1 VRLLSLPLLL
11 LAVPLAAL
19 LALSGEA
26 EEEAPFRLGGP
37 EVAKLDW
44 NVRSLVAKDL
54 DGDGLIDMAVLNNDR
69 ARIEIL
75 FQGKPGE
82 AKEPKPAASHGRWEP
97 VLEDARYRKVSVVT
111 GIGMFALAAADL
123 DGDGLADLAYT
134 GKPDAL
140 TVRYQGKGND
150 WSRKRVFDLS
160 SPMQWISTVKAAD
173 LNGDGR
179 QDLVVLTQKELLVFT
194 QGDKGDLAGP
204 ERYALAD
211 EGCYGLQVSD
221 VDGDGRADLL
231 VIAPNKRDGLRVRFR
246 TAQKEGGFG
255 PERPFRIES
264 PRGLISPLKPGGTG
278 GLPSFVQVQAQ
289 TGLVECLT
297 LASEPG
303 NALPTAT
310 LQPRI
315 FSTRA
320 GGKVPSAYAL
330 ADLNGDTRLDIAVA
344 DAEGAQVLLYLRQ
357 ADGEF
362 QEPQRFPSL
371 AEVRGIAA
379 GDMDGDGRAELV
391 VASLKEKTLGISRF
405 SPEGRLGYPQ
415 PLPTTGKPLAVAAA
429 DLDGDG
435 DLDIAYPY
443 EEGGKRSVGIL
454 TQDAGVWKAGSVELA
469 GLKTDPKGLKILDA
483 NQDGRPDLALF
494 TIQEPMRLLLQ
505 NPEGGFR
512 EEAGFRKGLVDNL
525 DPSALTMGDVDG
537 DGKPE
542 MLVAG
547 VGYARSLRMNAQG
560 ALEVVD
566 QYNARE
572 SDAEIAL
579 ALSVDLDG
587 DQALEMLL
595 AARKGED
602 LQVLRR
608 DAKGVY
614 RFDRSLPTGKI
625 DLVGAEARQLDGKPE
640 LLLFGKDRFW
650 WMPVGRGDLA
660 VRSLGTTE
668 TDLPDVAYADVTV
681 GDLNGDGR
689 EDIVGVDSG
698 EGHLLEILSRD
709 AGGAWH
715 GAFHFALFEADPH
728 YQGRKGSNQ
737 EPREVLIADVTGD
750 GRQDLV
756 LLIHDRLLVYPQE

>member
-1 VRLLSLPLLL
+1 MRHLPLLL
-11 LAVPLAAL
+11 ALPLA
-19 LALSGEA
+19 LAGAAEA
-26 EEEAPFRLGGP
+26 PGPFRLGGP

-44 NVRSLVAKDL
+44 NVRGLVAKDL
-54 DGDGLIDMAVLNNDR
+54 DGDGLTDLAVLNNDR
-69 ARIEIL
+69 ARIELL
-75 FQGKPGE
+75 FQRKPGE
-82 AKEPKPAASHGRWEP
+82 AMEPRPAASHSRWEP
-97 VLEDARYRKVSVVT
+97 VLEDARFRKVSVVT
-111 GIGMFALAAADL
+111 GIAMFALAAADL
-123 DGDGLADLAYT
+123 DGDGLVDLAYT

-140 TVRYQGKGND
+140 TVRYQAKGND

-160 SPMQWISTVKAAD
+160 SPMQWISTVRAAD
-173 LNGDGR
+173 LDGDGR
-179 QDLVVLTQKELLVFT
+179 QDLVVLTQKELVVFS
-194 QGDKGDLAGP
+194 QGGKGELSGP

-211 EGCYGLQVSD
+211 EGCYGLQVCD
-221 VDGDGRADLL
+221 VDGDGRADLF

-246 TAQKEGGFG
+246 AAQGGFG

-264 PRGLISPLKPGGTG
+264 PRGFLSPLRPGGAG
-278 GLPSFVQVQAQ
+278 AFPSFVQVQAQ

-297 LASEPG
+297 LAPG
-303 NALPTAT
+303 AGPPLPSAD

-330 ADLNGDTRLDIAVA
+330 ADLDGDRRLDVAVA

-379 GDMDGDGRAELV
+379 GDVDGDGRAELL
-391 VASLKEKTLGISRF
+391 VASPKEKTLGISRL

-415 PLPTTGKPLAVAAA
+415 PLPTTGKPLAVAAG

-435 DLDIAYPY
+435 DLDIATLY
-443 EEGGKRSVGIL
+443 EDNGKRGVGLL
-454 TQDAGVWKAGSVELA
+454 TQDAGAWKAVSVELA
-469 GLKTDPKGLKILDA
+469 GLKTDPKGLRILDA
-483 NQDGRPDLALF
+483 NQDGKPDLAVF

-505 NPEGGFR
+505 TPEGGFR

-525 DPSALTMGDVDG
+525 DPSALTMGDVDA

-547 VGYARSLRMNAQG
+547 TGYARSLGVNAQG

-579 ALSVDLDG
+579 ALCVDLDA
-587 DQALEMLL
+587 DKVPEILL
-595 AARKGED
+595 AARNGED

-614 RFDRSLPTGKI
+614 RFERSLPTGKI
-625 DLVGAEARQLDGKPE
+625 DLVGAEARELDGKPE

-650 WMPVGRGDLA
+650 WMPVGRPDLA
-660 VRSLGTTE
+660 VRSLGTYE
-668 TDLPDVAYADVTV
+668 TDLPDVAFADVAV
-681 GDLNGDGR
+681 GDLNADGR
-689 EDIVGVDSG
+689 EDVVGVDAG
-698 EGHLLEILSRD
+698 GGHFLEILSRE
-709 AGGAWH
+709 AEGAWRSVL
-715 GAFHFALFEADPH
+715 HFPVFEADPH
-728 YQGRKGSNQ
+728 YRGRKGTNQ
-737 EPREVLIADVTGD
+737 EPREAVIADVTGD
-750 GRQDLV
+750 GKPDLV